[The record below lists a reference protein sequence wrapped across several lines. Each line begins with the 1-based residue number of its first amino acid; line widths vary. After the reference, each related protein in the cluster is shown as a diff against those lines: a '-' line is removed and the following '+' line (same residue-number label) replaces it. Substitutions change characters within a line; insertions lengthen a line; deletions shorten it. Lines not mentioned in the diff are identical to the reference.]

1 MDGDGKQPPKS
12 NAEQRA
18 GKPNGGKAGGRP
30 TRGPVSISNPN
41 DVANLVL
48 IQIDSVNAKKD
59 ELTIAVKG
67 LADLTKQLVRAYG
80 EHTKRIQEL
89 EAKMKTVE
97 KSEGKKS

>member
-12 NAEQRA
+12 GADQKA
-18 GKPNGGKAGGRP
+18 GKPNGAKSSGRP

-59 ELTIAVKG
+59 ELTRAVKG

-89 EAKMKTVE
+89 ENKLKAME
-97 KSEGKKS
+97 KASARKS

>member
-1 MDGDGKQPPKS
+1 MDGDGKQPPKG
-12 NAEQRA
+12 NAEQKA
-18 GKPNGGKAGGRP
+18 SKPNGGKASGRP
-30 TRGPVSISNPN
+30 ARGPVSISNPN

-48 IQIDSVNAKKD
+48 IQIDAVNAKKD

-89 EAKMKTVE
+89 ETKMKTLE
-97 KSEGKKS
+97 KSEAKKS

>member
-1 MDGDGKQPPKS
+1 MDGDVKQTPKS
-12 NAEQRA
+12 NAEQKA

-89 EAKMKTVE
+89 ETKMKTLE
-97 KSEGKKS
+97 KSEGKK